1 MQRGEAA
8 VVGLVHVSTVVRQL
22 VDYSILP
29 VVAGQVEGCV
39 SIHVDFID
47 LQMSPKWVTKITGAN
62 ILPFPT
68 KSLIAVLEKEISL
81 CQHDYSELTLAPE
94 WSSWESFSLEIKI
107 SKTGE

>member
-22 VDYSILP
+22 IDYSILP

-47 LQMSPKWVTKITGAN
+47 LQVSPKWVMKITGAN

-68 KSLIAVLEKEISL
+68 KSLTAVLEKGNIR
-81 CQHDYSELTLAPE
+81 QRDYSELTLAPG
-94 WSSWESFSLEIKI
+94 WSSREGFSLEIKI

>member
-47 LQMSPKWVTKITGAN
+47 LQVSPKWVMKITGAN

-68 KSLIAVLEKEISL
+68 KSLTAVLEKGNIPLS
-81 CQHDYSELTLAPE
+81 A
-94 WSSWESFSLEIKI
+94 
-107 SKTGE
+107 